1 MMRTFLR
8 GLLPLAVAMLLP
20 GLAGAQG
27 GGASTTG
34 TIQGRVT
41 DAGDLVLP
49 GVTVT
54 ATSPS
59 MIGAQ
64 TQVTGEN
71 GTYPFPGGAAG
82 RLYRDVRAGRLQHV
96 QA

>member
-1 MMRTFLR
+1 MMRRFLR

-20 GLAGAQG
+20 GLAEAQG

-54 ATSPS
+54 ATSSS

-64 TQVTGEN
+64 TQVTGAN
-71 GTYPFPGGAAG
+71 ATYRFPAVPPD
-82 RLYRDVRAGRLQHV
+82 RKSVV
-96 QA
+96 